1 MTDPAFLLRDLDVE
15 FFNHY
20 KGGANPTADITYV
33 EPMAYREDKEP
44 SGPAGADATS
54 AKSEDPPTSKFS
66 SHLKSKIVILGDF
79 IDTDAL
85 APGFTLTS
93 CTTDEEFGRHVLCHT
108 HPEFREKVQ
117 SGQRIVVAGKAFGVG
132 SSRECA
138 VSALKG
144 AGVQA
149 VIARS
154 FAFIYGRNQ
163 PSLGLLGI
171 VMTDE
176 RFYDAAKGG
185 EEIEID
191 LPSRKLKINDQE
203 WSFELS
209 VMEEKLT
216 QNQGVANSFRKFGEG
231 IWEHLTTETG
241 SKSSTSPHIDSQTGA
256 IDERL
261 QW

>member
-1 MTDPAFLLRDLDVE
+1 MQSPWPTEKTRSYRGPPVTDV
-15 FFNHY
+15 
-20 KGGANPTADITYV
+20 
-33 EPMAYREDKEP
+33 
-44 SGPAGADATS
+44 TS
-54 AKSEDPPTSKFS
+54 AKSEDLPTPKS
-66 SHLKSKIVILGDF
+66 SFHFNSKIVKLGDF

-108 HPEFREKVQ
+108 YPEFREKVQ

-171 VMTDE
+171 VMSDE
-176 RFYDAAKGG
+176 RFYEAAKEG

-191 LPSRKLKINDQE
+191 LPQP
-203 WSFELS
+203 
-209 VMEEKLT
+209 
-216 QNQGVANSFRKFGEG
+216 QNQHQRSRVEF
-231 IWEHLTTETG
+231 
-241 SKSSTSPHIDSQTGA
+241 
-256 IDERL
+256 
-261 QW
+261 